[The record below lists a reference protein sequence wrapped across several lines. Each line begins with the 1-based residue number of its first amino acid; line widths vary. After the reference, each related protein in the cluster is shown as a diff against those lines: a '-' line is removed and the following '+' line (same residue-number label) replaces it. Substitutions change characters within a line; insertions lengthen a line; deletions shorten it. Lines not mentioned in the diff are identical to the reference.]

1 MYRRIFRR
9 QPIGKVP
16 LTWDQTGYTSES
28 FNQWAAGPTFLGWPE
43 KPPTEREARVIAEL
57 LGLKAGHAV
66 LDVAC
71 GYGRHAL
78 LLAQRYGYKM
88 TGLDI
93 SCGLVASARRRA
105 ARAGTTVEYVV
116 ADARKLAWRDSFDG
130 AFIAYNSFSLFSS
143 EDAPLVLD
151 GIHRA
156 LKPGGRL
163 FMDLDNKP
171 CIWWNGTS
179 DSYADWRIGW
189 SGFKL
194 QEVCFH
200 RDSSVEVCRDLYVHP
215 FRQVVDE
222 FVIFKRLY
230 SIGEIRQLL
239 AGRGFRV
246 EREFGDWELRPWGEH
261 SRRIILLARKGL

>member
-1 MYRRIFRR
+1 MYRRVFRR

-16 LTWDQTGYTSES
+16 FTWDKTGYTSES
-28 FNQWAAGPTFLGWPE
+28 FNQWAADPTFSGWPE
-43 KPPTEREARVIAEL
+43 KPPTEREVRVIAEL

-78 LLAQRYGYKM
+78 LLAQRYGYTM

-93 SCGLVASARRRA
+93 SHGLVASARRQA
-105 ARAGTTVEYVV
+105 ARAGTAVEYIVG
-116 ADARKLAWRDSFDG
+116 DARQLAWRGSFDG
-130 AFIAYNSFSLFSS
+130 AYIAYNSFSLFSS

-151 GIHRA
+151 GIRRA

-171 CIWWNGTS
+171 GIWRNGTS
-179 DSYADWRIGW
+179 YTNWGISWD
-189 SGFKL
+189 GFKL

-200 RDSSVEVCRDLYVHP
+200 PESSVEVCRDLYVHP
-215 FRQVVDE
+215 FRRVVDE

-230 SIGEIRQLL
+230 SIGEIQRLL
-239 AGRGFRV
+239 ADHGFRI
-246 EREFGDWELRPWGEH
+246 ERDFGDWELRPLGEH
-261 SRRIILLARKGL
+261 SRRIILAATKQA